1 MLTNH
6 KIDGRG
12 VGTHWLSLVVTIS
25 IFASG
30 SASAQTATLPTPAI
44 FEPGV
49 ISGPA
54 SDGAPT
60 FSPDGRTLYFERG
73 NNTWNV
79 ILESHQQDGHWSKPE
94 IASFS
99 GPSSDQQPCLSPD
112 GRYLIYESSRV
123 KVANAERGTP
133 AELVAHLWQVDKKDS
148 GWSEPLELPATVN
161 ITNRVFKP
169 SIAANGDLYFMSD
182 EGSGGAAPKWRLYKA
197 PYVKDKYEAAKPL
210 SFSDGSFPD
219 VDPAVAPDQSYI
231 IFSSKGRR
239 EPADQEHLF
248 IAFRQ
253 GATWGPVNPIRYE
266 GDNWGGDDGEA
277 QIGCDGKTLYFL
289 SSRSQPIHRLRS
301 RAEML
306 TDFARLETWD
316 NSNNNVWTLPLEA
329 YLKH

>member
-1 MLTNH
+1 MET
-6 KIDGRG
+6 R
-12 VGTHWLSLVVTIS
+12 WLPLIVTVLL
-25 IFASG
+25 FANE
-30 SASAQTATLPTPAI
+30 SASAQTPTLPAPAI
-44 FEPGV
+44 FGPGV

-60 FSPDGRTLYFERG
+60 FSPDGCTLYFERG

-79 ILESHQQDGHWSKPE
+79 ILESHRDGDHWSKPE

-99 GPSSDQQPCLSPD
+99 GPSSDQQPCLSPS
-112 GRYLIYESSRV
+112 GRYLIYESSRI

-133 AELVAHLWQVDKKDS
+133 VELVAHLWRVDKKDS
-148 GWSEPLELPATVN
+148 GWSEPVELPATVN

-169 SIAANGDLYFMSD
+169 SIADNNDLYFMSD

-197 PYVKDKYEAAKPL
+197 AYVKGQYEAAKPL

-253 GATWGPVNPIRYE
+253 GAVWGAISPIHYE

-277 QIGCDGKTLYFL
+277 QIGRDGKTLYFL

-306 TDFARLETWD
+306 ADFARLEAWD
-316 NSNNNVWTLPLEA
+316 NSNNNVWTLPLEG
-329 YLKH
+329 YLKR